1 MAYIHFQDDRPTC
14 KCVTYSFHH
23 DNLNW
28 MQSRERCQKDSGDLV
43 SIETDK
49 EWKYLTDFIQNL
61 KTGSKH
67 AEYFIGLS
75 NNTGSWR
82 WLSNSSI
89 EVPGQKWRWHHGQ
102 PSGDGDCVV
111 MYKNYAAGNNLKTK
125 GYYNDLR
132 CESRGASGGSICEK
146 TLGKEA
152 VSSEFLYTKYF
163 KEWTTSDIH
172 T

>member
-43 SIETDK
+43 SMETDEEWEYLK
-49 EWKYLTDFIQNL
+49 EFIQNL
-61 KTGSKH
+61 TGSKH
-67 AEYFIGLS
+67 IEYFIGLS
-75 NNTGSWR
+75 KERGSWR
-82 WLSNSSI
+82 WLSDSSI
-89 EVPGQKWRWHHGQ
+89 EVPGQNSKWRWHHGE

-111 MYKNYAAGNNLKTK
+111 MYKNYGAGNSHKRK

-132 CESRGASGGSICEK
+132 CDSHGANKGFICEN

-152 VSSEFLYTKYF
+152 VSTKFLYTKYL
-163 KEWTTSDIH
+163 KE
-172 T
+172 